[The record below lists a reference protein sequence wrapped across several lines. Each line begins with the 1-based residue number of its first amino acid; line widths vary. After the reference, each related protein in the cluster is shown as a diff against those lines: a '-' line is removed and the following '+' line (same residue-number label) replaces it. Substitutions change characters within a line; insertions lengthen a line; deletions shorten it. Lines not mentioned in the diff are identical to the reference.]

1 MINPYIKLFLRTKYR
16 AKFEKLGIAGFYNF
30 DAGYFSKMLCLKNP
44 EFWEK
49 QGEKMALSL
58 FNLARQR
65 VPAYKD
71 FLKKHKINPS
81 KIKSIK
87 DFRQIPATD
96 KKDYL
101 KKYPLEKLCWDGK
114 LNKNSIISVS
124 SGSSGMPSFWPRGN
138 DLEFETGIVF
148 EMLSKDIFGINRYST
163 LFIDGFS
170 MGIYI
175 AGVVILNS
183 ALRTS
188 QKGYPMSVMTPGIN
202 KDDILRIIKEI
213 GDKFQQII
221 ISGYPPFIK
230 DIIDQGEQDGF
241 DWKKLKIK
249 FLFAAEG
256 FTEKWRDYIFKK
268 VGAKDILKSSVNI
281 YGSADASILGHETP
295 VSIAIRRMA
304 SNNQALKNK
313 LFGRTDI
320 LPTFVQYNPLL
331 KYFEDFGKE
340 TLFSSFAGIPLVRYN
355 IYDFGG
361 VKSYKETI
369 ETLNKEQKDNL
380 NKEVGKHWKLP
391 FVYVFGKSDS
401 TVSLYGLNV
410 YPQHIKTALE
420 NKSLESFITGKFT
433 IQTKNKENQDQYI
446 EINIELKEG
455 IKPQSALKEKIKKA
469 IIDGLVKINLEYKC
483 LRQSIGKK
491 SDPEIILWQK
501 GDQNYFAEGIKQKW
515 LEKK

>member
-1 MINPYIKLFLRTKYR
+1 MVNPYIKLFLKPQHR
-16 AKFEKLGIAGFYNF
+16 AKFEKLGIVNFYNF
-30 DAGYFSKMLCLKNP
+30 DAGYFSSLLNSKDP

-58 FNLARQR
+58 FKLASQR

-71 FLKKHKINPS
+71 FLKKHKINPL
-81 KIKSIK
+81 KIKTIK
-87 DFRQIPATD
+87 DFKQIPATN

-101 KKYPLEKLCWDGK
+101 KKYPLEKLCWDEK
-114 LNKNSIISVS
+114 LDKNSVISVS
-124 SGSSGMPSFWPRGN
+124 SGSSGMPSFWPRGD
-138 DLEFETGIVF
+138 DLEIETSIVF
-148 EMLSKDIFGINRYST
+148 EMFSKDIFEVNKYST
-163 LFIDGFS
+163 LFINGFS

-188 QKGYPMSVMTPGIN
+188 QKGYPLSIMTPGIN

-221 ISGYPPFIK
+221 IAGYPPFIK

-256 FTEKWRDYIFKK
+256 FTEKWRDYIFRK

-295 VSIAIRRMA
+295 ISTAIRRMA
-304 SNNQALKNK
+304 SNNQTLKNK
-313 LFGRTDI
+313 LFGRADI

-331 KYFEDFGKE
+331 KYFENFGKE
-340 TLFSSFAGIPLVRYN
+340 TLFSSFAGIPLIRYN

-361 VKSYKETI
+361 VKNYKEII
-369 ETLNKEQKDNL
+369 EALNKEQKNNL
-380 NKEVGKHWKLP
+380 NKKVGKHWKLP
-391 FVYVFGKSDS
+391 FVYVFGKSDF
-401 TVSLYGLNV
+401 TVSLYGLNI
-410 YPQHIKTALE
+410 YPQHIKAALE
-420 NKSLESFITGKFT
+420 HKLLENLITGKFT
-433 IQTKNKENQDQYI
+433 VQTKNKENQDQYL
-446 EINIELKEG
+446 EINIELKER
-455 IKPQSALKEKIKKA
+455 IKPSIIIGEKIKKI
-469 IIDGLVKINLEYKC
+469 IIDGLVKNNLEYKC

-491 SDPEIILWQK
+491 SDPEIILWQR
-501 GDQNYFAEGIKQKW
+501 GDSNYFTEGIKQKW
-515 LEKK
+515 LER